1 LEATVDAITP
11 AKLKHAIIAPLNDR
25 IVVEQPSE
33 DIDQMTEGGLVKPE
47 NSREKPQYGLVVA
60 VGDGYQLDNIGMTRP
75 LTVKPGD
82 YVAFGRYAGVP
93 LEAIHPNYIMMRED
107 EVLGILRFEED

>member
-1 LEATVDAITP
+1 MEVTVDAITP

-47 NSREKPQYGLVVA
+47 NSREKPQYGLVIA
-60 VGDGYQLDNIGMTRP
+60 TGEGYQLDNGMVRP
-75 LTVKPGD
+75 LTVQPGH

-107 EVLGILRFEED
+107 EVLGILRFEEEG